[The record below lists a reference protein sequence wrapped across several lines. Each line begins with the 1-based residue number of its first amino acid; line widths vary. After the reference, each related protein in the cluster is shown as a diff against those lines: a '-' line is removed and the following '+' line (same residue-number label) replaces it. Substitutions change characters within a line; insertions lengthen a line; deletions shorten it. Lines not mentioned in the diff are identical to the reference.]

1 MVYNIGK
8 NDKKGVR
15 ESFFHRNRVMMNMN
29 IIKKNRKKSLVVLSI
44 ALLIVVAVVLLQYK
58 PFEGPYESGKPLLSE
73 PEMVMAAANKEIL
86 PPKEAERALN
96 VLLMGIDDRS
106 SGFGG
111 RTDSIIIATI
121 DFSSDSIRFTSVLR
135 DTYVDIPEHGYSKI
149 NAAYTYGGPGLLIR
163 TLKYNLNIEIDH
175 YAVID
180 FNGFQHVIDRLGGIP
195 IDIQDVEIGEM
206 NRCMINTPQY
216 YINEPGIQ
224 NLNGIQA
231 LAYARIRYVGNSD
244 FQRVERQRSVLS
256 QIALKIR
263 GAGLKEGAGL
273 ISAMFPYIK
282 SDASI
287 SDLLAYGYR
296 FNKMDKLDTFMLTL
310 PASGDYQS
318 GFLDGQSVI
327 LPNLQ
332 DTAEKFHQFAT
343 PGIEI
348 KGLTVPDNSIQFQR
362 LNNS

>member
-1 MVYNIGK
+1 MMFIDLMKRKPRRWIFLLASTVLIITIATLLQH
-8 NDKKGVR
+8 R
-15 ESFFHRNRVMMNMN
+15 PFEESTRAE
-29 IIKKNRKKSLVVLSI
+29 IKKLT
-44 ALLIVVAVVLLQYK
+44 
-58 PFEGPYESGKPLLSE
+58 E

-86 PPKEAERALN
+86 PPKESERSMSI
-96 VLLMGIDDRS
+96 LLMGIDDRS

-121 DFSSDSIRFTSVLR
+121 DFSSSAVRLTSILR
-135 DTYVDIPEHGYSKI
+135 DTYVDIPERGYAKI
-149 NAAYTYGGPGLLIR
+149 NAAYAYGGPSLLIR
-163 TLKYNLNIEIDH
+163 TLKYNLNIDIDH

-180 FNGFQHVIDRLGGIP
+180 FNGFQHVIDQLGGIL
-195 IDIQDVEIGEM
+195 IEIQNVEISEM
-206 NRCMINTPQY
+206 NRCMVNTPQY

-244 FQRVERQRSVLS
+244 FQRVERQRNVLS

-263 GAGLKEGAGL
+263 GTGFKEGAGL
-273 ISAMFPYIK
+273 ISTMFPYIK

-310 PASGDYQS
+310 PASGDYRS
-318 GFLDGQSVI
+318 GLLDGQSVI

-348 KGLTVPDNSIQFQR
+348 KGMTVPDNSFQFQR

>member
-1 MVYNIGK
+1 MVYNKGK

-15 ESFFHRNRVMMNMN
+15 ESFFHRNRAMMN
-29 IIKKNRKKSLVVLSI
+29 IDRIKKNPKKSVVVLSV
-44 ALLIVVAVVLLQYK
+44 ALLIVVAVVFLQYK
-58 PFEGPYESGKPLLSE
+58 PFEGPYQSAKPLLSE
-73 PEMVMAAANKEIL
+73 PEMVMAAANKKIL

-121 DFSSDSIRFTSVLR
+121 DFSSDSIRLTSVLR
-135 DTYVDIPEHGYSKI
+135 
-149 NAAYTYGGPGLLIR
+149 
-163 TLKYNLNIEIDH
+163 
-175 YAVID
+175 
-180 FNGFQHVIDRLGGIP
+180 
-195 IDIQDVEIGEM
+195 
-206 NRCMINTPQY
+206 
-216 YINEPGIQ
+216 
-224 NLNGIQA
+224 
-231 LAYARIRYVGNSD
+231 
-244 FQRVERQRSVLS
+244 
-256 QIALKIR
+256 
-263 GAGLKEGAGL
+263 
-273 ISAMFPYIK
+273 
-282 SDASI
+282 
-287 SDLLAYGYR
+287 
-296 FNKMDKLDTFMLTL
+296 DKLDTFMLTL

>member
-1 MVYNIGK
+1 MFVDIMK
-8 NDKKGVR
+8 
-15 ESFFHRNRVMMNMN
+15 
-29 IIKKNRKKSLVVLSI
+29 RKPKRWVFLLSI
-44 ALLIVVAVVLLQYK
+44 AVLIITVAALLQHR
-58 PFEGPYESGKPLLSE
+58 PFEESTRAEIKRLTE

-86 PPKEAERALN
+86 PPKESEKALN

-149 NAAYTYGGPGLLIR
+149 NAAYAYGGPSLLIR
-163 TLKYNLNIEIDH
+163 TLKYNLNIEINH

-206 NRCMINTPQY
+206 NRCMVNTPQY
-216 YINEPGIQ
+216 YIKEPGIQ

-273 ISAMFPYIK
+273 ISTMFPYIK

-287 SDLLAYGYR
+287 SDLLAYGYQ

-348 KGLTVPDNSIQFQR
+348 KGLNVPDNSIQFQR

>member
-1 MVYNIGK
+1 MINIDIV
-8 NDKKGVR
+8 N
-15 ESFFHRNRVMMNMN
+15 
-29 IIKKNRKKSLVVLSI
+29 KNRKKSIVVLSI
-44 ALLIVVAVVLLQYK
+44 AFLIVFVVVLLQYK
-58 PFEGPYESGKPLLSE
+58 PLERPYQSGKPLLSE

-86 PPKEAERALN
+86 PPKESEKSLN

-121 DFSSDSIRFTSVLR
+121 DFSSDSIRLTSVFR

-149 NAAYTYGGPGLLIR
+149 NAAYACGGPGLLIR

-180 FNGFQHVIDRLGGIP
+180 FNGFQHVIDGLGGIP
-195 IDIQDVEIGEM
+195 IDIQDVEIDEM
-206 NRCMINTPQY
+206 NRCMVNTPQY
-216 YINEPGIQ
+216 FIKEPGVQ

-244 FQRVERQRSVLS
+244 FQRVERQRRVLS

-273 ISAMFPYIK
+273 ISTLFPYIK

-348 KGLTVPDNSIQFQR
+348 KGLHVPDNSSQFQR

>member
-1 MVYNIGK
+1 MKSDFINK
-8 NDKKGVR
+8 NTRRWVFLL
-15 ESFFHRNRVMMNMN
+15 FF
-29 IIKKNRKKSLVVLSI
+29 I
-44 ALLIVVAVVLLQYK
+44 LLIIAAVLLLQHR
-58 PFEGPYESGKPLLSE
+58 PLEESTRAEITRLTE
-73 PEMVMAAANKEIL
+73 PEVVMAAANKEIE
-86 PPKEAERALN
+86 PPKESEKAMN

-106 SGFGG
+106 TGFGG
-111 RTDSIIIATI
+111 RTDSIIIETI
-121 DFSSDSIRFTSVLR
+121 DFASDSIRLTSILR
-135 DTYVDIPEHGYSKI
+135 DTYVDIPDHGYAKI
-149 NAAYTYGGPGLLIR
+149 NAAYAYGGPSLLIR
-163 TLKYNLNIEIDH
+163 TLKYNLNIDIDH

-180 FNGFQHVIDRLGGIP
+180 FNGFQHVIDELGGVS
-195 IDIQDVEIGEM
+195 IDVQDYEIHEI
-206 NRCMINTPQY
+206 NLCMADTPQY
-216 YINEPGIQ
+216 HLTSSGVQ
-224 NLNGIQA
+224 RLNGIQA
-231 LAYARIRYVGNSD
+231 LAYSRVRHAGNSD
-244 FQRVERQRSVLS
+244 FERVERQRRVLS
-256 QIALKIR
+256 QVTLKIR
-263 GAGLKEGAGL
+263 EAGIREGSGL
-273 ISAMFPYIK
+273 ISTMFPYIK

-348 KGLTVPDNSIQFQR
+348 KGLQVPDNSIQFQR